1 MDEETTNPQQ
11 PHNDPTPPQN
21 DTRDV
26 SEIFGKKEEEKEPK
40 NQPPTSEKTP
50 EDTTEN
56 TANDA
61 TEKQPAE
68 PSQTK
73 QEKTGNNNLLTL
85 LLDIGLNLLI
95 VFGLVFV
102 IQSFIASPFKVYG
115 PSMCD
120 TLNNINDEC
129 QRGYGEYIIVNKL
142 IYQDFFGWSLSQP
155 SRGDII
161 VFHPPHSEEQFYIKR
176 IIGLPGDTIKIID
189 GEVFLFNDA
198 FPTGH
203 KLDEP
208 YLNEV
213 NGHKTKPSTNQV
225 TTFDVPEGQFFVM
238 GDNRRQSTDSRSCF
252 RDVYEVGCRGEGE
265 YFLPEQNIE
274 GKASVVLWPLGKIRT
289 LKDVTYF

>member
-1 MDEETTNPQQ
+1 MNEETSNPQQ
-11 PHNDPTPPQN
+11 SNTDESPPPPKN
-21 DTRDV
+21 DTRGV
-26 SEIFGKKEEEKEPK
+26 SEIFGKKEEKEKPK
-40 NQPPTSEKTP
+40 DQAAATTTTPNNETSQ
-50 EDTTEN
+50 
-56 TANDA
+56 
-61 TEKQPAE
+61 QPAE
-68 PSQTK
+68 TDTSSTK
-73 QEKTGNNNLLTL
+73 KEKKEKNEKNSLLTL

-176 IIGLPGDTIKIID
+176 IIGIPGDTIKIID
-189 GEVFLFNDA
+189 GDVFLFNDA

-203 KLDEP
+203 KLEEP

-225 TTFDVPEGQFFVM
+225 TTFDVPEGQYFVL

-252 RDVYEVGCRGEGE
+252 RDAYEGGCRGEGA
-265 YFLPEQNIE
+265 YFLPERNIE
-274 GKASVVLWPLGKIRT
+274 GKASVVLWPLGKIRI
-289 LKDVTYF
+289 LQDVTYF

>member
-1 MDEETTNPQQ
+1 MDEETSNPQQ
-11 PHNDPTPPQN
+11 PHNDPTPPKN

-40 NQPPTSEKTP
+40 SQPPTSEKTP
-50 EDTTEN
+50 GNTTEN

-61 TEKQPAE
+61 AEKQPAE
-68 PSQTK
+68 PSPTK
-73 QEKTGNNNLLTL
+73 QKEAGKNNLLTL

-102 IQSFIASPFKVYG
+102 IQSFIASPFKVHG

-252 RDVYEVGCRGEGE
+252 RDVYEGGCRGEGA
-265 YFLPEQNIE
+265 YFLPERNIE
-274 GKASVVLWPLGKIRT
+274 GKASVVLWPLNKIRT
-289 LKDVTYF
+289 LNDIEYF